1 MHCNKNKIE
10 KTAGLLDVEKWGV
23 GGEGIFLMNME
34 IPVEWVG
41 MVCGG
46 FSGDKNSAGY
56 RYIRGYISI
65 RVEMCVCVCTA
76 STCLTMQISCKSRDM
91 LWYGGGGGI
100 ERRWRGAGHLPMQHL
115 RKKIFFKKINRK
127 NKIKDMD
134 ASVTPS
140 QRTVTAQPV
149 DL

>member
-1 MHCNKNKIE
+1 VC
-10 KTAGLLDVEKWGV
+10 VWG
-23 GGEGIFLMNME
+23 GGG
-34 IPVEWVG
+34 V
-41 MVCGG
+41 
-46 FSGDKNSAGY
+46 SDDKNSAGY

-65 RVEMCVCVCTA
+65 RVEMCVCVYCVYMFDDA
-76 STCLTMQISCKSRDM
+76 NFMQITGYAM
-91 LWYGGGGGI
+91 VWWW
-100 ERRWRGAGHLPMQHL
+100 RRHRGEVVRCWSPPHAAPQEKDLL
-115 RKKIFFKKINRK
+115 KINRK